1 VNEQDPAATSFPSHP
16 IGRIHGSTTHCPGHV
31 AVNPSI
37 PYRMH
42 GDPQGHVLVYLPGL
56 HGDFTLIRSFREH
69 MVSSTAF
76 VEFAYPLDGNPSLN
90 ELADSIHDALERLGV
105 GDVTLLA
112 ESFGSQ
118 VAWAMI
124 ARPRE
129 AIRYRRLILSGG
141 FVQYPWMG
149 GVHLARGMVTT
160 LGPGGNLLL
169 GSFPLYGR
177 LFYES
182 RPGLAHDLARFVEAR
197 SRTEDRRAIHH
208 RLGLIAGSDF
218 RSVAAGTRLP
228 VHHLTGVFD
237 PIVPWY
243 PVQRWLQRH
252 CPGYQGTV
260 RFHTSDH
267 AVLVSRPTAAAR
279 QISSW
284 MR

>member
-1 VNEQDPAATSFPSHP
+1 
-16 IGRIHGSTTHCPGHV
+16 
-31 AVNPSI
+31 
-37 PYRMH
+37 MH
-42 GDPQGHVLVYLPGL
+42 GDPHGHVLVYLPGL
-56 HGDFTLIRSFREH
+56 HGDFTLIRSFRERILP
-69 MVSSTAF
+69 STAF
-76 VEFAYPLDGNPSLN
+76 VEFAYPVDGNPSLR
-90 ELADSIHDALERLGV
+90 ELADAIHDALEHLQV

-129 AIRYRRLILSGG
+129 TIRYRRLILSGG
-141 FVQYPWMG
+141 FVQYPWLG
-149 GVHLARGMVTT
+149 GVHLARAMVTT
-160 LGPGGNLLL
+160 VGPGANLLL
-169 GSFPLYGR
+169 ESFPLYGR
-177 LFYES
+177 LLYEP
-182 RPGLAHDLARFVEAR
+182 RPGLAHDLSCFVESR
-197 SRTEDRRAIHH
+197 SRIEDRQAIHH
-208 RLGLIAGSDF
+208 RLGLITTADF
-218 RSVAAGTRLP
+218 RPVAARTTLP

-279 QISSW
+279 LIKSW
-284 MR
+284 MG